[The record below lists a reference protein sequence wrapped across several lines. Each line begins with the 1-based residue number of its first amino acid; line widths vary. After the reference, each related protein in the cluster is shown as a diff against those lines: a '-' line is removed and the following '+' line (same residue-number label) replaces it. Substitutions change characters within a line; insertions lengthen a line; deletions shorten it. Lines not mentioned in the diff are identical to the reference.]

1 MKVYEGG
8 CHCGNLRVAFRTA
21 LDPAQMAPRACQCA
35 FCRKHATGAVS
46 DPDGHLEFIL
56 KNPDQVHLVSLWSW
70 HHRVRHLPEL
80 RRLCRRHMPDG
91 EGAIGNVMAHV
102 LDAHARFTLPYC
114 TGGSAAVRANPKN
127 GAAYPAS
134 ELAWTPATLVTWR
147 HKHEAS
153 PTTVD
158 PQHRSGLSC

>member
-56 KNPDQVHLVSLWSW
+56 KNPDQVHLYRFGLGITEFVI
-70 HHRVRHLPEL
+70 
-80 RRLCRRHMPDG
+80 CRNCGVYAGAHMPDG
-91 EGAIGNVMAHV
+91 EAAIGNVMAHV
-102 LDAHARFTLPYC
+102 LDAHAQFTLP
-114 TGGSAAVRANPKN
+114 TIPVVRSGEDEN
-127 GAAYPAS
+127 GRRIRRRKS
-134 ELAWTPATLVTWR
+134 WTPSTLVTGS
-147 HKHEAS
+147 A
-153 PTTVD
+153 
-158 PQHRSGLSC
+158 

>member
-56 KNPDQVHLVSLWSW
+56 KNPDQVHLYRFGLGITEFVI
-70 HHRVRHLPEL
+70 
-80 RRLCRRHMPDG
+80 CRNCGVYAGAHMPVG
-91 EGAIGNVMAHV
+91 EGSIGNVMAHV
-102 LDAHARFTLPYC
+102 LDAHAQLHSLLFRWF
-114 TGGSAAVRANPKN
+114 AAERTKTVGVSGVGNP
-127 GAAYPAS
+127 GHH
-134 ELAWTPATLVTWR
+134 R
-147 HKHEAS
+147 HS
-153 PTTVD
+153 
-158 PQHRSGLSC
+158 